1 VGRAAPA
8 TPRRRACA
16 PPAAPSTST
25 LRRAEPRPNPD
36 LHDDLARDHD
46 LSAEQEL
53 RTLAMY
59 ALDHGRERLAVL

>member
-1 VGRAAPA
+1 MGRAAPV

-16 PPAAPSTST
+16 LSATPSTST

-36 LHDDLARDHD
+36 LHDDLGRDHD
-46 LSAEQEL
+46 LGAEQEL
-53 RTLAMY
+53 HTLATY